1 MNKTNDIYTKV
12 AEEIEN
18 GVVDKGLWTRA
29 TELSMNDA
37 NGIKSKYIG
46 LRAKELKIE
55 NRRIKRKQVLSKL
68 KIIVP
73 AVFFLVSAITL
84 VIYIAEERNR
94 PDQGAV
100 RQQLAE
106 IAARNMERGR
116 VSIELFLGQS
126 TNSGNITFSEIT
138 TEQHGSRAPE
148 RFFNPLHRLSKEKY
162 ESAGKFISIS
172 LLITNTASTTR
183 ELSKMTF
190 GLQDTKGLSFSS
202 VSTVGK
208 CEELKPNIPC
218 KVEVLFETAPDSVLQ
233 KITFDYWTNDEK
245 VDGVKFGL

>member
-1 MNKTNDIYTKV
+1 MNKKDIYTKV
-12 AEEIEN
+12 AEEMEN
-18 GVVDKGLWTRA
+18 GTIDKGLWAKA
-29 TELSMNDA
+29 TEMSKNDA

-46 LRAKELKIE
+46 LRAKELRVEDK
-55 NRRIKRKQVLSKL
+55 RIKRKQILSKL

-73 AVFFLVSAITL
+73 FVFVVAGVIT
-84 VIYIAEERNR
+84 VFIYVEEERNQ
-94 PDQGAV
+94 PDQEVV
-100 RQQLAE
+100 RQQLAD

-116 VSIELFLGQS
+116 VRVELFLGQN
-126 TNSGNITFSEIT
+126 TNSGNITFSEVS
-138 TEQHGSRAPE
+138 TEQHGSKAPE
-148 RFFNPLHRLSKEKY
+148 RFFNPLHRLSREKY

-190 GLQDTKGLSFSS
+190 SLQDTEGLSFPS

-218 KVEVLFETAPDSVLQ
+218 KVEVLFETAPDSILQ
-233 KITFDYWTNDEK
+233 KTTFDYWTNDEK
-245 VDGVKFGL
+245 VDQVKFGI

>member
-1 MNKTNDIYTKV
+1 MNKNNDIYTKV

-18 GVVDKGLWTRA
+18 GVVDKGLWARA
-29 TELSMNDA
+29 TELSKNDA
-37 NGIKSKYIG
+37 NGIKSRYIG
-46 LRAKELKIE
+46 LRVKELKFEI
-55 NRRIKRKQVLSKL
+55 RQIKRKRFFSKL
-68 KIIVP
+68 KIIIP
-73 AVFFLVSAITL
+73 TALVIVGVIIL
-84 VIYIAEERNR
+84 FIYIAEERNR
-94 PDQGAV
+94 PDQEAV
-100 RQQLAE
+100 RQKIAD

-116 VSIELFLGQS
+116 TTAELFLGQNAS
-126 TNSGNITFSEIT
+126 VGNISFSEMT

-172 LLITNTASTTR
+172 FLITNTASTTR

-190 GLQDTKGLSFSS
+190 SLQDTKDLSFTS

-218 KVEVLFETAPDSVLQ
+218 KIEVLFETAPDSVLQ

-245 VDGVKFGL
+245 VDDVKFGI